1 MTDFKLA
8 TVKSVNSAGV
18 TVILDGETT
27 ATSQRFTRLES
38 AAIVAG
44 DRVLLAAVSGS
55 YVVLGKITR

>member
-27 ATSQRFTRLES
+27 TTSQRFTRLES
-38 AAIVAG
+38 AAIAAG